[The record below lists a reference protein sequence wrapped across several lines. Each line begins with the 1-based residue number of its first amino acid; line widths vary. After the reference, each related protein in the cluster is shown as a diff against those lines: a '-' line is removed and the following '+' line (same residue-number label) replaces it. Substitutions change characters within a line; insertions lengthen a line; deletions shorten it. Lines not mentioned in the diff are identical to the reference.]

1 MLDPLSF
8 LVGGAIFLFV
18 AIFVYSLVLN
28 DEPAKRIGVWL
39 AMRKNAPN
47 WLRIPAMAAFALGL
61 VYLVLGYGTALGRV
75 LAMVHFEPWVWISFI
90 AGLIALLLLNLI
102 TRVIRRRES
111 RQPPASS

>member
-8 LVGGAIFLFV
+8 LVGGIVCLFV

-28 DEPAKRIGVWL
+28 DEPAKKFGIWL
-39 AMRKNAPN
+39 AMRKNAPK
-47 WLRIPAMAAFALGL
+47 WLRIPAVAAFGLGL

-90 AGLIALLLLNLI
+90 AGLIALLVLNLI
-102 TRVIRRRES
+102 TRVIGRRES
-111 RQPPASS
+111 RQPPPSS